1 MINSF
6 ILIGVFGDKLEDS
19 LMAWKPRS
27 EKLDQGGAELRREL
41 EARTKGVQADDALRD
56 TESKYRDLVET
67 INDIIWEVS
76 AEGVYTYVSPRVF
89 DILGYKPEELL
100 DKPLSVF
107 QGHDEDKRSWDLFLE
122 VIKEQKPFSVF
133 KVTYQHKN
141 GSIITLETSGKPFFN
156 ANSELIGFRGVSRD
170 VTEYERSKNEL
181 REEREKLISIFD
193 TVDEVIYVS
202 DPETYEFIYVNE
214 AFRKNWG
221 DGVGGKCYSVLQG
234 RDAPCIPCVNDRI
247 FGSNKGAPYIWEY
260 QNKVNGRWY
269 RCIDKAMSWPDGRI
283 VRYELAIDIHDR
295 KQSERAL
302 LESEERFRDVLEASN
317 DWVWEI
323 DPEGNYTYASS
334 KVKNVL
340 GYSPEEIVG
349 RKIYS
354 TMSEEEAER
363 ISEIFKNNTEK
374 MVPFTIPENTNF
386 HKNGS
391 RVVEEISGIPIFDSK
406 EGLLG
411 WRGLAHDIT
420 MMKRAEE
427 EIRKSE
433 ERLTNVHLA
442 VNDGI
447 WEWDAE
453 KNIITYSSDRF
464 SEIMGF
470 KKNKAISFDQWVSRL
485 HPDQRDNILEE
496 LRKTAF
502 GESVLD
508 IEYRYRG
515 KGDDYIW
522 ISATAMLV
530 SSDKSDE
537 RRVVGS
543 VRDITSRKMAEEEKR
558 ELQAQLQ
565 QVQKMEAIGTLA
577 GGIAHDFNNLLQSI
591 IINTELGLSE
601 LKDEGIDDK
610 RLKQI
615 FKASGRAKELV
626 KQIVTFS
633 RQKEQKQGPL
643 KLIPLVKESLKLLRS
658 TLPAN
663 IEVRERMRAGEDT
676 IMADPTQI
684 NQILMNLCTNAAHA
698 MKKRGGVLEVSL
710 LDVDL
715 NGDAADINAELKP
728 GEYVILEVRDTGHG
742 MDKEVLERI
751 FDPFFTTK
759 GPGEGSGMGL
769 SVVHGIVKGCKG
781 TISVESELGKSTLF
795 RIFFPRVEEAVAL
808 VEKDFEPL
816 PRGNDQILLV
826 DDEVF
831 ILDSL
836 KPALENLG
844 YIVVACRD
852 GKKAQDMFSNRPER
866 FDLVIADYSMPNMS
880 GVEMA
885 EKLRTIK
892 PDIPIILCTG
902 FSDIVTEENVKAAGI
917 KELLMKPLVTNDIAN
932 AIRRVLDVDK

>member
-1 MINSF
+1 
-6 ILIGVFGDKLEDS
+6 
-19 LMAWKPRS
+19 MALKSRY
-27 EKLDQGGAELRREL
+27 EKLDQRGAELRREL
-41 EARTKGVQADDALRD
+41 EARKEEEQADNVRYD

-67 INDIIWEVS
+67 INDIIWEVN
-76 AEGVYTYVSPRVF
+76 AEGIITYVSPRVF
-89 DILGYKPEELL
+89 DILGYKPEDLL
-100 DKPLSVF
+100 NKPLTVF
-107 QGHDEDKRSWDLFLE
+107 QAPDEDKRSMDLFLE
-122 VIKEQKPFSVF
+122 VLKEQKPFSVF
-133 KVTYQHKN
+133 KVMYQHKN
-141 GSIITLETSGKPFFN
+141 GSLVSMETSGKPFFN
-156 ANSELIGFRGVSRD
+156 VNGELIGIRGVSRD
-170 VTEYERSKNEL
+170 VTEHERAKNEL

-221 DGVGGKCYSVLQG
+221 EGVGRKCYSILQG
-234 RDAPCIPCVNDRI
+234 RDAPCIPCVNDRV
-247 FGSNKGAPYIWEY
+247 FGRNIGKPYIWEY

-269 RCIDKAMSWPDGRI
+269 RCIDKALNWPDGRM
-283 VRYELAIDIHDR
+283 VRYELAIDIHGR
-295 KQSERAL
+295 KQSEKAL
-302 LESEERFRDVLEASN
+302 LESEARFRDVLAASN

-323 DPEGNYTYASS
+323 DAEGNYIYASQ
-334 KVKNVL
+334 KVANIL

-349 RKIYS
+349 RRIYS

-391 RVVEEISGIPIFDSK
+391 RVIVEISGVPIFDP
-406 EGLLG
+406 EENLLG
-411 WRGLAHDIT
+411 WRGMIHDIT
-420 MMKRAEE
+420 ILKRAEDA
-427 EIRKSE
+427 IRKSE

-447 WEWDAE
+447 WEWDPD

-464 SEIMGF
+464 SEIMDF
-470 KKNKAISFDQWVSRL
+470 DRNKAISFDQWVSRI
-485 HPDQRDNILEE
+485 HPDHRDNVLEE
-496 LRKTAF
+496 LRKTSL

-508 IEYRYRG
+508 IEYKYRD
-515 KGDDYIW
+515 KRDDYIW

-530 SSDKSDE
+530 DNENEDE

-543 VRDITSRKMAEEEKR
+543 VRDITNRKIAEKEKR

-601 LKDEGIDDK
+601 LKDEGLDTK

-615 FKASGRAKELV
+615 FKASERAKELV

-663 IEVRERMRAGEDT
+663 IEVREFMRAGKDT
-676 IMADPTQI
+676 ILADPTQI

-698 MKKRGGVLEVSL
+698 MKRRGGVLEVSL
-710 LDVDL
+710 VDVDL
-715 NGDAADINAELKP
+715 NGDASDLNAELNP
-728 GEYVILEVRDTGHG
+728 GEYVILEVQDTGHG
-742 MDKEVLERI
+742 MDMEVLERI

-759 GPGEGSGMGL
+759 EPGEGTGMGL
-769 SVVHGIVKGCKG
+769 SVVHGVVKGCKG
-781 TISVESELGKSTLF
+781 TLFVESELGKGTSF
-795 RIFFPRVEEAVAL
+795 RIFFPRIEKDVAL
-808 VEKDFEPL
+808 VVKDFEPL
-816 PRGNDQILLV
+816 PRGNEQILLV

-844 YIVVACRD
+844 YIVVVCRD

-866 FDLVIADYSMPNMS
+866 FDLVIADYSMPNIT
-880 GVEMA
+880 GIELA
-885 EKLRTIK
+885 EKLMVIK
-892 PDIPIILCTG
+892 PDIPVIICTG
-902 FSDIVTEENVKAAGI
+902 FSDMVTEENAKAAGI
-917 KELLMKPLVTNDIAN
+917 KEFLMKPLVTNDIAN
-932 AIRRVLDVDK
+932 AIRRVLDVGK